1 MNTKKKGLARIVV
14 FKEKDG
20 DYCAVCLNLDLI
32 EWGKDPQ
39 KLVDSMHE
47 AIQSYVRGVV
57 EKGLPDELLNR
68 PAPEKY
74 WQMARENMSPTVFK
88 PEEKNTLDSGF
99 FNYITRPYS
108 HGTFIQA

>member
-1 MNTKKKGLARIVV
+1 MFL

-39 KLVDSMHE
+39 ELVESMRE
-47 AIQSYVRGVV
+47 AIQSYVGGVID
-57 EKGLPDELLNR
+57 KNLPDELLNR

-74 WQMARENMSPTVFK
+74 WQMAR
-88 PEEKNTLDSGF
+88 KNLSLVV
-99 FNYITRPYS
+99 S
-108 HGTFIQA
+108 K